1 MFIVVIGFG
10 MKLNFFL
17 AIDSIGLIGWAWYFV
32 RDIVYFIYKNV
43 MMILCLTELN
53 DACSTELA
61 YNFRY
66 ICPFQK
72 CWW

>member
-1 MFIVVIGFG
+1 
-10 MKLNFFL
+10 
-17 AIDSIGLIGWAWYFV
+17 
-32 RDIVYFIYKNV
+32 